1 MYMRYGERMIIVK
14 YYNVLFYIPFRVGI
28 DDLKVDCL
36 IQMVDEGT
44 DLRMRTLY
52 DWCQKQHVPL
62 KMKFKYRQDY
72 SIKVNIWNL
81 YSYCRFIWDVQRDK
95 LRIIWI
101 GIFSKRNLSRE

>member
-1 MYMRYGERMIIVK
+1 MRYGERMVIVK
-14 YYNVLFYIPFRVGI
+14 YYNVLFYMLLRVGI
-28 DDLKVDCL
+28 DNLKVDCL

-81 YSYCRFIWDVQRDK
+81 YSYCRFIWDVYREK
-95 LRIIWI
+95 IITIWSD
-101 GIFSKRNLSRE
+101 IFS

>member
-1 MYMRYGERMIIVK
+1 MRYGERMVIVK
-14 YYNVLFYIPFRVGI
+14 YNNVLFYMLFRVGI
-28 DDLKVDCL
+28 DNLKVDCL

-81 YSYCRFIWDVQRDK
+81 YSYCRFIWDVYREK
-95 LRIIWI
+95 IITIWSD
-101 GIFSKRNLSRE
+101 IFS

>member
-1 MYMRYGERMIIVK
+1 MRYGERMVIVK
-14 YYNVLFYIPFRVGI
+14 YYNVLFYMLFRVGI
-28 DDLKVDCL
+28 DNLKVDCL

-44 DLRMRTLY
+44 DLWMRTLY

-81 YSYCRFIWDVQRDK
+81 YSYCRFIWDVYREK
-95 LRIIWI
+95 IITIWSD
-101 GIFSKRNLSRE
+101 IFSRGNFSTR

>member
-1 MYMRYGERMIIVK
+1 M
-14 YYNVLFYIPFRVGI
+14 LFRVGI
-28 DDLKVDCL
+28 DNLKVDCL

-52 DWCQKQHVPL
+52 NWCQKQHVPL

-81 YSYCRFIWDVQRDK
+81 YSYCRFIWDVYREK
-95 LRIIWI
+95 IITIWI
-101 GIFSKRNLSRE
+101 DIFSRGNFSTR